1 MSKVWNR
8 FPAIRVHSWGGFGSQ
23 LFTAHFVLR
32 LKERYPGRKIRVF
45 VHTSGLTQ
53 RYAEFDFK
61 AIGVELYEVNDFV
74 NNYASKG
81 KLEDIRMF
89 KLLKHK
95 AVKFTK
101 SILQNLHIVEEC
113 SNETD
118 FSLAKPWSL
127 DFRGHY
133 TRLQLDPK
141 LVSQLFE
148 VLFNHKES
156 LGLKNDLI
164 LVHYRLGDLLSLDEK
179 SPINPSRIEAL
190 LSKLKI
196 NLDLLNVLTDSS
208 LQEYKD
214 FVSSSTILSS
224 IVAENLNP
232 IDSTLLCVRSEVFIG
247 TGSKVS
253 IWVAIFREIILKM
266 QSYLPIELNWA
277 KETGLKEIQY
287 YN

>member
-1 MSKVWNR
+1 M
-8 FPAIRVHSWGGFGSQ
+8 
-23 LFTAHFVLR
+23 
-32 LKERYPGRKIRVF
+32 
-45 VHTSGLTQ
+45 
-53 RYAEFDFK
+53 
-61 AIGVELYEVNDFV
+61 
-74 NNYASKG
+74 NNYASKV

-95 AVKFTK
+95 AIKFTK

-148 VLFNHKES
+148 ILFNHKES

>member
-1 MSKVWNR
+1 MWNR

-32 LKERYPGRKIRVF
+32 LKERYPGRKIKVF

-53 RYAEFDFK
+53 RYTEFDFK
-61 AIGVELYEVNDFV
+61 AIGVELSEVNDFV
-74 NNYASKG
+74 NNYVPKS
-81 KLEDIRMF
+81 KLEDVRIS
-89 KLLKHK
+89 KILKHK
-95 AVKFTK
+95 AIKFTK
-101 SILQNLHIVEEC
+101 ATLQNLHIVEEC

-118 FSLAKPWSL
+118 FNLAKPWTL

-133 TRLQLDPK
+133 TRLQLHPK
-141 LVSQLFE
+141 LVTQLFE
-148 VLFNHKES
+148 ILFHHKES
-156 LGLKNDLI
+156 LELKSDLI
-164 LVHYRLGDLLSLDEK
+164 LLHYRLGDLLSLDEK

-190 LSKLKI
+190 LSKLEI

-208 LQEYKD
+208 LQEYKE

-232 IDSTLLCVRSEVFIG
+232 IDSMLLCARSEVFIG
-247 TGSKVS
+247 TSSKVS
-253 IWVAIFREIILKM
+253 VWVAIFREIILKM
-266 QSYLPIELNWA
+266 QSYLPIELNWV
-277 KETGLKEIQY
+277 KEAGLKEIRY